1 MIIRIKEIKPLEN
14 HILLVT
20 FDDGKIVE
28 YNVREDIDTLP
39 GYNDLLSIHG
49 LWQQVQLDE
58 SRTCVYWND
67 YIDLPS
73 DIIYEYGR
81 EKAGV

>member
-1 MIIRIKEIKPLEN
+1 MIVRIKSVHALQDYKLEV
-14 HILLVT
+14 L
-20 FDDGKIVE
+20 FDDGKKVE
-28 YNVREDIDTLP
+28 YDMKDDIKELP
-39 GYNDLLSIHG
+39 GYSDLETIMG

-73 DIIYEYGR
+73 DTIYEYGV
-81 EKAGV
+81 EKVGA